1 MNLPFYKPK
10 GYLTSTPIP
19 LFLTGVSHHHARA
32 QDGCR
37 PRRTGSA
44 ALTPMQLTSVIVAQI
59 ILQIELIPAG
69 RGEPQVPVRVDLTAL
84 FNYCAVIFLP

>member
-32 QDGCR
+32 QDWLPTPTHRLGGTDAHAVDIR
-37 PRRTGSA
+37 HRRTDNFADRIDS
-44 ALTPMQLTSVIVAQI
+44 S
-59 ILQIELIPAG
+59 
-69 RGEPQVPVRVDLTAL
+69 RSRRPQVPVRVDLTAL

>member
-32 QDGCR
+32 QDWL
-37 PRRTGSA
+37 PTPTRTGSA
-44 ALTPMQLTSVIVAQI
+44 ALTPMQLTSVIVAQM
-59 ILQIELIPAG
+59 ILQIE
-69 RGEPQVPVRVDLTAL
+69 
-84 FNYCAVIFLP
+84 

>member
-19 LFLTGVSHHHARA
+19 LFLNRIITHARRI
-32 QDGCR
+32 GCR

-69 RGEPQVPVRVDLTAL
+69 RGGPQVPVRVDLTAL

>member
-32 QDGCR
+32 QDGADPDAHR
-37 PRRTGSA
+37 LGGTDAHAVDIRHRRTDNFA
-44 ALTPMQLTSVIVAQI
+44 DRM
-59 ILQIELIPAG
+59 IPAG
-69 RGEPQVPVRVDLTAL
+69 RGGSQVPVRVDLTAL